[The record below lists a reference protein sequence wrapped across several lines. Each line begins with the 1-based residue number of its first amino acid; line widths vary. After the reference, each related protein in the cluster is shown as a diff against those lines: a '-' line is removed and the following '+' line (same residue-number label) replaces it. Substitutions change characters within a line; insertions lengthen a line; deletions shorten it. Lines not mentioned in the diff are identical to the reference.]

1 MADRPTPPKPGPLP
15 PEVPNASAAF
25 LGPYGENDELLEKL
39 VVEFLRDHVFW
50 RRNFHPEDPPA
61 IPTRARF
68 SAEHQAFEARM
79 RRELHALSAALKRSV
94 PFHSPRYIG
103 HMASDTL
110 LPGLIAQIVTLPYN
124 PNNVVED
131 AAPVTVELELEAGLM
146 LARMLGFPSDPT
158 RADCAFGHLTSGGS
172 MANYEALA
180 MLRAVRFWPLAVAAA
195 LRGRP
200 VVGAAA
206 AAMSRLPPLLQ
217 LDDWALANLT
227 VAECIALRIEVGR
240 ALAAL
245 PDRNEAAALAAAIE
259 GERIGALGTA
269 EFHRRH
275 HGLAPP
281 VVLAP
286 ATAHYSWEK
295 AMRLLGLG
303 TDRLWQVG
311 EKGMRMD
318 ADALEAALAQAHEQ
332 RVPVLAVVAVL
343 GTTEFGTL
351 DPLHRVVAARASWR
365 KRGLGFGVHVDGAW
379 GGYLASMFRRPDGGL
394 VPRAE
399 VRARFQHFPSQEVY
413 DSIAALAEADSVT
426 IDPHKLGYLP
436 FGTGA
441 IVYRDQRVTEFVVQD
456 AAYVFDV
463 SPVGAAAAAPSPVGA
478 AAAAPSPVGAA
489 AAATSGLPPLLQE
502 TPYRSRF
509 RGLGR
514 YILEGSKP
522 GANAAAVY
530 VAHKVMPLDAEHFG
544 RIVAGTVRN
553 AERFQHKLEAL
564 AERLKGKATLAIPF
578 EPDSNLVCLALNPK
592 PNRDLAVANRFTQ
605 RIYEALRVDASQ
617 PLQVKQHFASAT
629 TLELHSLGHAP
640 MIEVL
645 DRLGLDPRTLRESP
659 QDPQREAAG
668 LFVLRHTLMNPWLYD
683 AENGIDYLDRYCDFL
698 AALV

>member
-1 MADRPTPPKPGPLP
+1 MAERPAPPGPQPLP
-15 PEVPNASAAF
+15 PEVPDASAAF
-25 LGPYGENDELLEKL
+25 LGPYAENDELLERL

-79 RRELHALSAALKRSV
+79 RRELHALSATLKRSV

-131 AAPVTVELELEAGLM
+131 AAPVTIELELEAGLM
-146 LARMLGFPSDPT
+146 LARMIGFPTDPA
-158 RADCAFGHLTSGGS
+158 RPDCAFGHLTSGGS
-172 MANYEALA
+172 VANYEALA
-180 MLRAVRFWPLAVAAA
+180 MLRSVRWWPVAAAAA
-195 LRGRP
+195 LRGAAGASGHARSVAALAGAVAVDGRP
-200 VVGAAA
+200 
-206 AAMSRLPPLLQ
+206 LPEC
-217 LDDWALANLT
+217 DDWTLVNLT
-227 VAECIALRIEVGR
+227 VAECVALRGAVGR

-245 PDRNEAAALAAAIE
+245 PDRAEADALAAAIE
-259 GERIGALGTA
+259 AERLGTLGTA

-275 HGLAPP
+275 HELAPP

-295 AMRLLGLG
+295 SMRLMGLG

-332 RVPVLAVVAVL
+332 RIPVLGVVAVL

-351 DPLHRVVAARASWR
+351 DPLHRVVAARRRWR
-365 KRGLGFGVHVDGAW
+365 ERGLGFGVHVDAAW
-379 GGYLASMFRRPDGGL
+379 GGYLASIFRTPGGAL
-394 VPRAE
+394 RGHAE
-399 VRARFQHFPSQEVY
+399 VRAQFQHFPSREVH
-413 DSIAALAEADSVT
+413 DSVAALAEVDSVT

-441 IVYRDQRVTEFVVQD
+441 IVYRDQRVTEFVTQD
-456 AAYVFDV
+456 AAYVFN
-463 SPVGAAAAAPSPVGA
+463 S
-478 AAAAPSPVGAA
+478 
-489 AAATSGLPPLLQE
+489 AATDGSAPD
-502 TPYRSRF
+502 YRARF

-530 VAHKVMPLDAEHFG
+530 VAHRVMPLDCDHFG

-564 AERLKGKATLAIPF
+564 AARLAGKATLAIPF
-578 EPDSNLVCLALNPK
+578 EPDSNLVCLALNPAG
-592 PNRDLAVANRFTQ
+592 NRDLAVANRFTA
-605 RIYEALRVDASQ
+605 RIYERLRVDASQ

-629 TLELHSLGHAP
+629 TLALHSLGYAP
-640 MIEVL
+640 MVEVL
-645 DRLGLDPRTLRESP
+645 GRLGIDPATLREAP

-683 AENGIDYLDRYCDFL
+683 AENGIDYLDRYCDCL
-698 AALV
+698 AGLVDAAREA

>member
-1 MADRPTPPKPGPLP
+1 LP
-15 PEVPNASAAF
+15 PEVPSASAAF
-25 LGPYGENDELLEKL
+25 LGPYGENDELLERL

-146 LARMLGFPSDPT
+146 LARMLGFPTDPA
-158 RADCAFGHLTSGGS
+158 RPDCAFGHLTSGGS

-180 MLRAVRFWPLAVAAA
+180 MLRAVRFWPIAVAAA
-195 LRGRP
+195 LRGTGGASHGPSAAQLAQALSFGGRP
-200 VVGAAA
+200 LAEC
-206 AAMSRLPPLLQ
+206 
-217 LDDWALANLT
+217 DDWALANLT
-227 VAECIALRIEVGR
+227 VAECVALRAEVGR

-245 PDRNEAAALAAAIE
+245 PDRAEAAALAAAIE
-259 GERIGALGTA
+259 AERIGTLGTA

-275 HGLAPP
+275 HALAPP

-295 AMRLLGLG
+295 SMRLMGLG
-303 TDRLWQVG
+303 TERLWQVG

-351 DPLHRVVAARASWR
+351 DPLHRVVAARATWR
-365 KRGLGFGVHVDGAW
+365 AKGLGFGVHVDGAW

-413 DSIAALAEADSVT
+413 DSVAALAEADSVT

-441 IVYRDQRVTEFVVQD
+441 VVYRDQRVTEFVVQD
-456 AAYVFDV
+456 AAYVFNT
-463 SPVGAAAAAPSPVGA
+463 
-478 AAAAPSPVGAA
+478 
-489 AAATSGLPPLLQE
+489 AATDGSAPA
-502 TPYRSRF
+502 YRERF

-522 GANAAAVY
+522 GANAAAVF
-530 VAHKVMPLDAEHFG
+530 VAHRVMPLDDAHFG

-564 AERLKGKATLAIPF
+564 AERIRGKATLAIPF
-578 EPDSNLVCLALNPK
+578 EPDSNLVCLALNPAG
-592 PNRDLAVANRFTQ
+592 NRDLAAANRFTA
-605 RIYEALRVDASQ
+605 RLYEALRVDASQ
-617 PLQVKQHFASAT
+617 PLQVKQHFVSAT
-629 TLELHSLGHAP
+629 TLELHSLGYAP
-640 MIEVL
+640 MVEVL

-683 AENGIDYLDRYCDFL
+683 AENGIDYLDRYCDCL
-698 AALV
+698 AGLVDAALGAG

>member
-1 MADRPTPPKPGPLP
+1 MPDHPAPPP
-15 PEVPNASAAF
+15 PPPPSAAF

-68 SAEHQAFEARM
+68 SAEHQEFEARM

-131 AAPVTVELELEAGLM
+131 AAPVTVELELAAGLM
-146 LARMLGFPSDPT
+146 LARMLGFPT
-158 RADCAFGHLTSGGS
+158 EVARADCAFGHLCSGGS
-172 MANYEALA
+172 VANYEALA
-180 MLRAVRFWPLAVAAA
+180 MLRAVRSWPVALGAALRSLGAGSRQATVAAA
-195 LRGRP
+195 LAARLSVAGRP
-200 VVGAAA
+200 LVDH
-206 AAMSRLPPLLQ
+206 
-217 LDDWALANLT
+217 DDWALANLM
-227 VAECIALRIEVGR
+227 VAECIALRGALDR
-240 ALAAL
+240 ALFELAA
-245 PDRNEAAALAAAIE
+245 DGAAGRDAAAAIAAAIDA
-259 GERIGALGTA
+259 ERIGALGTV
-269 EFHRRH
+269 EFHLRH
-275 HGLAPP
+275 PTLRPH

-286 ATAHYSWEK
+286 ATAHYSWQK

-303 TDRLWQVG
+303 DDRLWQVG
-311 EKGMRMD
+311 ERGMRMD
-318 ADALEAALAQAHEQ
+318 ADALDAALAQAHEQ

-351 DPLHRVVAARASWR
+351 DPLHRVVAARTHWR
-365 KRGLGFGVHVDGAW
+365 ERGLGFGVHVDGAW
-379 GGYLASMFRRPDGGL
+379 GGYLASVFRRPDGGL
-394 VPRAE
+394 VPHAE
-399 VRARFQHFPSQEVY
+399 VRAGFQHFPSREVY
-413 DSIAALAEADSVT
+413 DAIAALAEVDSVT

-441 IVYRDQRVTEFVVQD
+441 IVYRDQRVTEFVTQD
-456 AAYVFDV
+456 ADYVFNAE
-463 SPVGAAAAAPSPVGA
+463 PAAGPAPA
-478 AAAAPSPVGAA
+478 
-489 AAATSGLPPLLQE
+489 
-502 TPYRSRF
+502 YRDRF

-522 GANAAAVY
+522 GANAAAVH
-530 VAHKVMPLDAEHFG
+530 VAHKVLPLDAENFG

-564 AERLKGKATLAIPF
+564 AARLRGQATLSIPF
-578 EPDSNLVCLALNPK
+578 EPDSNLVCLALNPAG
-592 PNRDLAVANRFTQ
+592 NRDLAVANRFTA
-605 RIYEALRVDASQ
+605 RIYDALRVDASQ

-629 TLELHSLGHAP
+629 TLALHSLGHAP
-640 MIEVL
+640 MVAVL
-645 DRLGLDPRTLRESP
+645 ERLGLDPRTLREQP
-659 QDPQREAAG
+659 TDPRREAAG

-683 AENGIDYLDRYCDFL
+683 AENGVDYLDLYCDCL
-698 AALV
+698 AELVKVGTGLSTGSGG